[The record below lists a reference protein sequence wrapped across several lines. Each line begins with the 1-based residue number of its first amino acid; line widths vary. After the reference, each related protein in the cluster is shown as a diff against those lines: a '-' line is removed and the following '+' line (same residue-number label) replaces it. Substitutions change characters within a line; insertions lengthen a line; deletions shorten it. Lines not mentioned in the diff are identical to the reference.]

1 MYSLVGDIVDIAGTS
16 KGRGFAG
23 VIKRHNFSGVGDETH
38 GQHNRLRAPG
48 SIGGASDP
56 ARVFKGMR
64 MAGQHGNSRVK
75 VKNLSIAKILAE
87 SNLVLVTGSVP
98 GAKGSYVEIFNKS
111 SEA

>member
-1 MYSLVGDIVDIAGTS
+1 
-16 KGRGFAG
+16 
-23 VIKRHNFSGVGDETH
+23 
-38 GQHNRLRAPG
+38 
-48 SIGGASDP
+48 
-56 ARVFKGMR
+56 